1 MNVARRA
8 SSKTL
13 RPIRLRIAET
23 LAVALL
29 ALVFQAPGVGA
40 FEALD
45 GRLQVHGFYAMQL
58 RGMSADWK
66 DQFDMTQWYNVLN
79 LEIELDLA
87 PDGFEPFLDL
97 ASSYVRAEV
106 RFDCIYYNGCE
117 VVRPMHTYGNDS
129 RNLPGRLSGARQRL
143 ATMGLGLESP
153 SSDVFPAPADQPD
166 GGETVAYVDTT
177 LTGSRV
183 LPSRNPAPITEI
195 SPFNVL
201 ANQAGIDRYRG
212 DPPRLPEYDNLD
224 PVPTPFG
231 PIAVPQD
238 MGSKILL
245 PDDPYPFVFPE
256 YISDIHAGAVNGKG
270 GGGFGLPVTTLAPWR
285 PKDYA
290 APTALLFDKINP
302 FDNTRTPPQISAS
315 YYNASM
321 FDQLSDLRIEV
332 CVSGGG
338 TPASCEQT
346 ASYARGDMDVDDPS
360 TWYNNVM
367 ADTLSNFAFGSIRLM
382 NMEAAAQVAGFGDLS
397 TSTPAPTGFGANPL
411 APIPVVAEG
420 AGLEATGYAPQGL
433 FMPSK
438 YFRAALAAGDLSD
451 EGATGSLGR
460 AVAVSGNRAALGAA
474 DAVYLLTRSAENP
487 NFAHIATISAPDGSS
502 GFGRSLALRG
512 TDLVVGAPNTTVGD
526 LSDAGRAYLYDF
538 LSPDDPVHVFEAAE
552 PVMRERIGWAVGLG
566 NDFVAVSAPGGDG
579 AFEIGMT
586 DGRILVFDL
595 DSGNLQIE
603 LALEVPDD
611 SDYFGASI
619 AVYAASVAVG
629 APYEDGET
637 GAVYLFT
644 VPEPGA
650 LLVSLTGLATLALRA
665 RSRSRPS

>member
-1 MNVARRA
+1 
-8 SSKTL
+8 
-13 RPIRLRIAET
+13 
-23 LAVALL
+23 
-29 ALVFQAPGVGA
+29 
-40 FEALD
+40 
-45 GRLQVHGFYAMQL
+45 
-58 RGMSADWK
+58 
-66 DQFDMTQWYNVLN
+66 
-79 LEIELDLA
+79 
-87 PDGFEPFLDL
+87 
-97 ASSYVRAEV
+97 
-106 RFDCIYYNGCE
+106 
-117 VVRPMHTYGNDS
+117 
-129 RNLPGRLSGARQRL
+129 
-143 ATMGLGLESP
+143 
-153 SSDVFPAPADQPD
+153 
-166 GGETVAYVDTT
+166 
-177 LTGSRV
+177 
-183 LPSRNPAPITEI
+183 
-195 SPFNVL
+195 PFNAL
-201 ANQAGIDRYRG
+201 ADFAGIDRYRG

-270 GGGFGLPVTTLAPWR
+270 GGGFGLPVTILAPWR

-367 ADTLSNFAFGSIRLM
+367 ADTLSNFVFGSIRLM

-438 YFRAALAAGDLSD
+438 YFRAAMASGDLSD
-451 EGATGSLGR
+451 KDYAAVFKKDQLGR
-460 AVAVSGNRAALGAA
+460 AFNHGWSQSRTYELKEA
-474 DAVYLLTRSAENP
+474 YLDLETFDSRLWLRVGKQNIVWGKTELFRTTDNFNP
-487 NFAHIATISAPDGSS
+487 QDL
-502 GFGRSLALRG
+502 SLATLPGLEESRIPLLAIRG
-512 TDLVVGAPNTTVGD
+512 VYSLYDIGPLEDVRFEVALNIDEFQGLDFGYCGEPYAPNIVCQ
-526 LSDAGRAYLYDF
+526 
-538 LSPDDPVHVFEAAE
+538 
-552 PVMRERIGWAVGLG
+552 VGLG
-566 NDFVAVSAPGGDG
+566 ALGHGTVGIGVAGIDLPPSPWDDVKGLQGGARIEWRYDRFSFALSDFYGYAPLPYIDMMTLYDRNVDIDTGRLRTIDATGPC
-579 AFEIGMT
+579 T
-586 DGRILVFDL
+586 DGTQDACLTPGPIDFADTASNDL
-595 DSGNLQIE
+595 LLADPRNALDAHPANLQLFAVIC
-603 LALEVPDD
+603 A
-611 SDYFGASI
+611 ASI
-619 AVYAASVAVG
+619 G
-629 APYEDGET
+629 LHNLD
-637 GAVYLFT
+637 
-644 VPEPGA
+644 PGA
-650 LLVSLTGLATLALRA
+650 CWLNI
-665 RSRSRPS
+665 